1 MMVRLD
7 VEAGERTGRERKKI
21 AILRFTLSLC
31 TTRER
36 GTICTTTCV
45 TTFATLCTFCG
56 LCTNAQ
62 EFFYIATGQVV
73 CTVYRYL
80 QSNRILSDNLPHQFF
95 HHNHRPVHYRR
106 SRLCGSVDFGNPPT
120 FQRYRFGFLICKSL
134 YRSKFRLHFLCNLLS
149 L

>member
-1 MMVRLD
+1 MQKGSAQMMVRLD

-62 EFFYIATGQVV
+62 EFFTSPRA
-73 CTVYRYL
+73 
-80 QSNRILSDNLPHQFF
+80 
-95 HHNHRPVHYRR
+95 
-106 SRLCGSVDFGNPPT
+106 RLCAQFTDTCRATVSFLTTYLISSSITIIVLSITGDLAFVGLLILATPPLSSVTGLGS
-120 FQRYRFGFLICKSL
+120 
-134 YRSKFRLHFLCNLLS
+134 
-149 L
+149 